1 MTYVHTSA
9 SVSFGTDGAPEVD
22 TRLHLT
28 GSTRMNCYLYAPA
41 APILAIDDAHVKVTL
56 TVPESDKVTGQD
68 VIVARALAE
77 AVARYVAEL
86 ERLATLTGEPGSGTG
101 SDDTAGRAA

>member
-1 MTYVHTSA
+1 MTCVRTSA
-9 SVSFGTDGAPEVD
+9 SVWFGTSGSPEVD
-22 TRLHLT
+22 SRLHLT
-28 GSTRMNCYLYAPA
+28 GSTRMNCYLYPGS

-68 VIVARALAE
+68 VTAARELAA

-86 ERLATLTGEPGSGTG
+86 ERLAAATGEPETD
-101 SDDTAGRAA
+101 SDDPAGRAA

>member
-1 MTYVHTSA
+1 MTCVRTSA
-9 SVSFGTDGAPEVD
+9 SVWFGADGAPEVD

-28 GSTRMNCYLYAPA
+28 GSTRMNCYLYPGS

-56 TVPESDKVTGQD
+56 TVPDSDKVTGQD
-68 VIVARALAE
+68 VTAARALAA

-86 ERLATLTGEPGSGTG
+86 ERLAALTGEPETGSGD
-101 SDDTAGRAA
+101 SAGRAA

>member
-1 MTYVHTSA
+1 MTYVRTSA
-9 SVSFGTDGAPEVD
+9 SVWFGTDGPPEVD
-22 TRLHLT
+22 ARLHLT

-68 VIVARALAE
+68 VTVARELAE

-86 ERLATLTGEPGSGTG
+86 ERLASVSGQPGSGTG

>member
-1 MTYVHTSA
+1 MTYVRTSA
-9 SVSFGTDGAPEVD
+9 SVWFGTDGAPEVD
-22 TRLHLT
+22 ARLHPT
-28 GSTRMNCYLYAPA
+28 DRTRMNCYLYPGS

-68 VIVARALAE
+68 VTVARELAE

-86 ERLATLTGEPGSGTG
+86 ERLASVSGQPGSGTG

>member
-1 MTYVHTSA
+1 MTFVHTSA
-9 SVSFGTDGAPEVD
+9 SVWFGAGQAPEVD
-22 TRLHLT
+22 ARLHPT
-28 GSTRMNCYLYAPA
+28 DRTRMNCYLYPGS

-68 VIVARALAE
+68 VTVARELAE

-86 ERLATLTGEPGSGTG
+86 ERLASVSGQPGSGTG

>member
-1 MTYVHTSA
+1 MTYVRTSA
-9 SVSFGTDGAPEVD
+9 SVWFGTDGPPEVD
-22 TRLHLT
+22 ARLHLT

-68 VIVARALAE
+68 VTVARELAE

-86 ERLATLTGEPGSGTG
+86 ERLAAFTGEPETGSG
-101 SDDTAGRAA
+101 DPAGHAA